1 MAADGAQIQQ
11 DATVQAALNYMIET
25 GDKPV
30 TDLAEPGERQSLRTG
45 RFEAHTVTIHDAR
58 QISDRFSLEENG
70 FAIVGHETSMT
81 NFYDEEEIKSIYYPE
96 TEKLLLEQA
105 GAARVHVFDHTLRA
119 NAEHLQTERQVREP
133 VRTVH
138 NDYTDSSAPQR
149 VRDLLPDEAEALI
162 QRRFGIMQLWR
173 PIGAPVEKTPLAICD
188 AKTISEGDARLT
200 ELRYVDRVGEVLQ
213 FVYNPDHVWY
223 YMPEMTRDEA
233 FVFKVWDSERD
244 GRARFT
250 GHSAFDHPNPR
261 PAAPERESIEMRALV
276 FW

>member
-1 MAADGAQIQQ
+1 MADGMQAGQ
-11 DATVQAALNYMIET
+11 DATVQADLNYMIET

-30 TDLAEPGERQSLRTG
+30 TDLAEPGERQSFRTG
-45 RFEAHTVTIHDAR
+45 QFEARHVTIHDAR
-58 QISDRFSLEENG
+58 PIADEFTLEENG
-70 FAIVGHETSMT
+70 FAILRHETAVT
-81 NFYDEEEIKSIYYPE
+81 DFYDEAQIKAVYYPE
-96 TEKLLLEQA
+96 TEQLLRDQA

-119 NAEHLQTERQVREP
+119 NEEQVQAARQVREP

-162 QRRFGIMQLWR
+162 QRRFGIMQVWR

-188 AKTISEGDARLT
+188 AQTISEDDARLT

-213 FVYNPDHVWY
+213 FVYNPNHVWY
-223 YMPEMTRDEA
+223 YVPNMTRDEA
-233 FVFKVWDSERD
+233 FVFKVWESERD

-250 GHSAFDHPNPR
+250 GHTAFDHPSPR
-261 PAAPERESIEMRALV
+261 PDAPERESIEMRALV